1 MEHFNC
7 IFYGGGH
14 SWKY

>member
-1 MEHFNC
+1 MEHCNC